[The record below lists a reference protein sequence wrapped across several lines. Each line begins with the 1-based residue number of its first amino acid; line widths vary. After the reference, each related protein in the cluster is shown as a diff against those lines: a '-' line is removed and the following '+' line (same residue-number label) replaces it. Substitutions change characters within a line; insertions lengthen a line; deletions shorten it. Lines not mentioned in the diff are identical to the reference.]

1 MKELL
6 NFSIKGRLRR
16 RYFWIGKIVIL
27 TVLIILFTILSFL
40 RGFIGEDILAIFGLI
55 ALVFYA
61 IFSFS
66 LSIRRLHDL
75 DISGWWLALQPIPFI
90 GQIQFLILLFSK
102 GTVGNNRFGT
112 DTKTQISR

>member
-40 RGFIGEDILAIFGLI
+40 REDILAIFGLI

-75 DISGWWLALQPIPFI
+75 DISGWWFALQLIPIV
-90 GQIQFLILLFSK
+90 GEIQFLILLFSK

-112 DTKTQISR
+112 DTKTQNSR